1 MAKIKHY
8 MLTEAA
14 FIGGALLVAGSRI
27 NSDDLGTAEKPVLDK
42 EGKPTGKT
50 ETVQVAPP
58 KTAIEVDENGVPK
71 STADADLLAQAV
83 AGVSGVPI
91 APVQPHAPN
100 PTHPQ
105 GAPAQP
111 AGGVQVVDRQLPTE
125 PAQGVESNEAA
136 DARAEQ
142 REAASETAE
151 KIAAKTEAPKRR
163 GASS

>member
-1 MAKIKHY
+1 MAIKHY
-8 MLTEAA
+8 MLTAPA

-42 EGKPTGKT
+42 DGKPTGKT
-50 ETVQVAPP
+50 ETVEVAPP
-58 KTAIEVDENGVPK
+58 KDAIEVDEHGVPK
-71 STADADLLAQAV
+71 RKEDSDLLASVVGDV
-83 AGVSGVPI
+83 AGVPI

-125 PAQGVESNEAA
+125 PAEGVESNEAA
-136 DARAEQ
+136 EARADQ
-142 REAASETAE
+142 REAAQDTAQAISD
-151 KIAAKTEAPKRR
+151 KAEAPKRR
-163 GASS
+163 GSK